1 MLEMLQLQ
9 QGGKGASPGP
19 NLPSETILALLA
31 REVMTQVNKLQL
43 APGRP
48 QAAQARQ
55 HQGNRGSAH
64 THSFTSEI
72 DDRQVPL
79 SSNVGRGAREKKE
92 KK

>member
-1 MLEMLQLQ
+1 MAARPVVLEMLQLQ

-55 HQGNRGSAH
+55 HQGRASQ
-64 THSFTSEI
+64 
-72 DDRQVPL
+72 DW
-79 SSNVGRGAREKKE
+79 GRYP
-92 KK
+92 